1 MAQASGFWYIYSRL
15 KEIQSFTEDALE
27 VRSGLLNSYSFDG
40 IVCDV
45 SVGPDTKNIFK
56 IQALSFSL
64 ALFLIIYSCTS
75 KCTNQYLP

>member
-15 KEIQSFTEDALE
+15 KKIQSFTEDALE

-40 IVCDV
+40 IVYDV
-45 SVGPDTKNIFK
+45 SVGPDTKIILK
-56 IQALSFSL
+56 MQARSFSL
-64 ALFLIIYSCTS
+64 GLFLIVYSCTF